1 MPFVNE
7 ILKHRSLS
15 IVGLE
20 KNTGK
25 TVCLNYVLKRLHE
38 LRCRTAVTSIG
49 IDGERIDQVY
59 GSAKP
64 EIVLYEGMR
73 FITSEKH
80 YRQRELVSKVLEID
94 EQSTSLGRLITG
106 EVVCE
111 GKILLSGAS
120 TTEKLRR
127 QIERFG
133 QSRDLTIVDG
143 ALSRMSLASPTVTD
157 AMILATGAA
166 VSPNMAQLVS
176 KTNYVFGL
184 INLEETEDE
193 LKRRLSPIRS
203 GIWAVD
209 GDDTPHDLGIASAF
223 LISRSEG
230 DMFRFGKRIFVSGAL
245 NDVFLKHLMA
255 QNRTGLEVIV
265 RDFTK
270 IFATPE
276 VFRAFCKKT
285 GCVKVLQRSNLI
297 AICVNPVSP
306 QGYNMNSNDMRDA
319 LSEKLQIPVF
329 DVKNI

>member
-1 MPFVNE
+1 MPFLNE

-25 TVCLNYVLKRLHE
+25 TVCLNYVLRRLHDMK
-38 LRCRTAVTSIG
+38 CRTAVTSIG
-49 IDGERIDQVY
+49 IDGESVDQVY

-64 EIVLYEGMR
+64 EIVLYEGMK

-80 YRQRELVSKVLEID
+80 YRQRELLAKILEID
-94 EQSTSLGRLITG
+94 ELSTSLGRMVTG
-106 EVVCE
+106 EVVCD
-111 GKILLSGAS
+111 GKILLSGAP

-127 QIERFG
+127 QIEHL
-133 QSRDLTIVDG
+133 SSTVDLTVVDG

-184 INLEETEDE
+184 INLEETEPA
-193 LKRRLSPIRS
+193 LKQCLTPIQS
-203 GIWAVD
+203 GVWAVD
-209 GDDTPHDLGIASAF
+209 DEDIPHDLNIASAF
-223 LISRSEG
+223 LINRNQ
-230 DMFRFGKRIFVSGAL
+230 DNIFRFGKRIFVSGAL
-245 NDVFLKHLMA
+245 NDVFVKHLMM
-255 QNRTGLEVIV
+255 QNKTGLEVIV

-270 IFATPE
+270 IFVTPE

-285 GCVKVLQRSNLI
+285 GCVKVLQRSTLI

-306 QGYNMNSNDMRDA
+306 QGYNMNSLDMRNA
-319 LSEKLQIPVF
+319 LSEKLRIPVF
-329 DVKNI
+329 DVRNI